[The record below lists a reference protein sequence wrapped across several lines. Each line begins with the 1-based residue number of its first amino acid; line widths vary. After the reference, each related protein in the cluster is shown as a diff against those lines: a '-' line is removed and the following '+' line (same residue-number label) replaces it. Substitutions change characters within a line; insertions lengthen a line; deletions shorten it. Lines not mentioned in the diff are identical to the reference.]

1 MRMHALA
8 PMLLSLCLSAGH
20 ASRAAEPLLS
30 LDPPSPKP
38 QLLVVGLYHM
48 DNPGRDVVNLDADDV
63 LSPQRQREIE
73 AVARALA
80 AFEPTRIAIES
91 PRAKQ
96 HELDRRYARYRA
108 GDYSLDRSEDDQLGL
123 RIAAMRE
130 LPRIDAVDW
139 NEMPPVTG
147 IEVIDYEAGAQ
158 RLGQQAFLAALRA
171 RLKVR
176 AAVDQ
181 RHLEQGSIADML
193 RWLNDPQRLRDSNA
207 AYFDYARIADDDDY
221 PGANW
226 LQFWYGRNLKIFSN
240 LTRIAGPGER
250 VLVIYG
256 AGHAPL
262 LRQFAQQ
269 SGYFEVVDPLRYLDA
284 AAPAPQPAAP

>member
-1 MRMHALA
+1 MTPRTWIT
-8 PMLLSLCLSAGH
+8 MLLALCLSAGH
-20 ASRAAEPLLS
+20 AARAAAPPPS
-30 LDPPSPKP
+30 LDPPTPKP

-48 DNPGRDVVNLDADDV
+48 DNPGRDVVNLAADDV
-63 LSPQRQREIE
+63 LSPHRQREIE

-80 AFEPTRIAIES
+80 AFKPTRVAIES
-91 PRAKQ
+91 PQAKQ
-96 HELDRRYARYRA
+96 DELDARYARYRA
-108 GDYSLDRSEDDQLGL
+108 GEASLGKSEDDQLGL
-123 RIAAMRE
+123 RIAALRD
-130 LPRIDAVDW
+130 LTRVDAVDW
-139 NEMPPVTG
+139 NGMPPVTR
-147 IEVIDYEAGAQ
+147 IEVIDYQAGAE
-158 RLGQQAFLAALRA
+158 RLGQQDFLAAMRA
-171 RLKVR
+171 RLKAR

-181 RHLEQGSIADML
+181 QRLRQGSVGDML

-207 AYFDYARIADDDDY
+207 AYFDYARIAGDDDY

-226 LQFWYGRNLKIFSN
+226 LQFWYGRNLKIFAN

-269 SGYFEVVDPLRYLDA
+269 SGYFDVLDPLDYL
-284 AAPAPQPAAP
+284 PAGS